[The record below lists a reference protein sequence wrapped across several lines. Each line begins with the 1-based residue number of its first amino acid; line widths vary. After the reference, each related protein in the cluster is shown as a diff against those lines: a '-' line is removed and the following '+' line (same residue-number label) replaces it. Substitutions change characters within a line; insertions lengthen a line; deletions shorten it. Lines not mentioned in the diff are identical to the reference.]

1 MRLSWFVM
9 SLLLVSCS
17 PKEKNAPY
25 LFPKTPFG
33 EVPQPER
40 NVASQKGVE
49 LGKKLFFDKRI
60 SKNGAVSCATC
71 HHADKAFSDGM
82 GLTRA
87 GVSGKALLRHAPAL
101 FNLAWYD
108 GLFWDGGSNNL
119 ESQVFGPLIHPD
131 EMGINPGEL
140 VKKLRSD
147 SEYPALFK
155 EVWGTDS
162 ITSQRFAHA
171 IAQYERTLL
180 SYHTPYDHWKAGEGT
195 LSEPELRGYAV
206 YQTFCSSCHTE
217 GLFTDLSYH
226 ANGIDSQ
233 ITAPG
238 FELINL
244 GRYRVTLDPKDIG
257 KFKTPSLR
265 NLGFTAPYMHDGR
278 FVELDE
284 VLDHYFKEHRNNS
297 LADEIL
303 KTNAYTDVS
312 QQQKND
318 LKAFLYALNDTTFVK
333 QQP

>member
-1 MRLSWFVM
+1 MRWSWFVLP
-9 SLLLVSCS
+9 LLLGSCS
-17 PKEKNAPY
+17 PRETNTPY

-49 LGKKLFFDKRI
+49 LGKKLFFDKQL
-60 SKNGAVSCATC
+60 SKNGADSCATC
-71 HHADKAFSDGM
+71 HHTDKAFSDGIR
-82 GLTRA
+82 LTHA
-87 GVSGKALLRHAPAL
+87 GVSGNALLRHAPAL

-108 GLFWDGGSNNL
+108 GLFWDGGSKNL
-119 ESQVFGPLIHPD
+119 ESQVFGPLMHPD
-131 EMGINPGEL
+131 EMGMDLGEL
-140 VKKLRSD
+140 VEKLRSD
-147 SEYPALFK
+147 NDYPALFK

-180 SYHTPYDHWKAGEGT
+180 SYYSPYDRWKAGEGM

-206 YQTFCSSCHTE
+206 YLSFCSGCHTE

-238 FELINL
+238 FELMFL
-244 GRYRVTLDPKDIG
+244 GRYRVTLDSADMG

-284 VLDHYFKEHRNNS
+284 VLDHYFKGHRNNS

-303 KTNAYTDVS
+303 KTNVYMDVS

-318 LKAFLYALNDTTFVK
+318 LKAFLYALNDTAFVK
-333 QQP
+333 KQP

>member
-1 MRLSWFVM
+1 MRLSWFIIP
-9 SLLLVSCS
+9 LLMGSCS
-17 PKEKNAPY
+17 LEEANSPY
-25 LFPKTPFG
+25 PFPETPFG

-40 NVASQKGVE
+40 NQASAKGVE
-49 LGKKLFFDKRI
+49 LGKKLFFDTRL
-60 SKNGAVSCATC
+60 SKNGSVSCATC
-71 HHADKAFSDGM
+71 HHADKAFSDGIA
-82 GLTRA
+82 LTEA
-87 GVSGKALLRHAPAL
+87 GVSGKKLLRHAPAL
-101 FNLAWYD
+101 FNLAWYE
-108 GLFWDGGSNNL
+108 GLFWDGGSKNL
-119 ESQVFGPLIHPD
+119 ESQVFGPLMHPD
-131 EMGINPGEL
+131 EMGMDLGEL
-140 VKKLRSD
+140 VKKLQAD

-155 EVWGTDS
+155 GVWGTDS

-171 IAQYERTLL
+171 IAQYERTLI
-180 SYHTPYDHWKAGEGT
+180 SYHSPYDNWKAGEGA

-206 YQTFCSSCHTE
+206 YQTFCSRCHTE
-217 GLFTDLSYH
+217 GLFTDLSHH

-233 ITAPG
+233 ITTPG
-238 FELINL
+238 FELMYM
-244 GRYRVTLDPKDIG
+244 GHYRITLDSSDIG

-303 KTNAYTDVS
+303 KTNAYMEVS